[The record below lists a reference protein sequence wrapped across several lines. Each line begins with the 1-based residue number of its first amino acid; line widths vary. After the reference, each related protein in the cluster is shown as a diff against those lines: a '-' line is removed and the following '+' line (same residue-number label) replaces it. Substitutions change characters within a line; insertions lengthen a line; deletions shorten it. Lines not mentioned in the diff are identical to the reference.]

1 MTDKI
6 TSPARVFSL
15 RRIGVRLALSYGV
28 LLLMFAFVVLL
39 AVVEIQKMAKL
50 SQRFSSHD
58 MQRLLMVQKISS
70 STEAASSALLRLLT
84 AERKTRE
91 SEYALVDER
100 NRMIG
105 QYISTLSVALK
116 DDEQEQTLQRLIK
129 RRSEYQDAYIATVD
143 QLEDEGQEA
152 AKRTFVKKVQPAL
165 DALLMESNALSNR
178 ERDQIQATQIQAQ
191 KELESTGLLVA
202 ILSLLAV
209 ATAAVLAWLTT
220 RSVVRPLA
228 RLETSALQIASGD
241 YKTKVPPTKTEEIH
255 RVGEAINAMTSAIA
269 IREHE
274 NEHLAYYDTRTDL
287 PNRSLLLKT
296 YGDQALLHYG
306 LILMDVARLKIVNET
321 LGFDTGDTVISEA
334 AKRIKSVMQSTPALS
349 KAFMARLP
357 GGSFALLCEARNT
370 ATLEDIKWRIDQT
383 MLNSFQCETHN
394 IDVSLVYGI
403 AACTDMALPV
413 ITLLRNAEVALYAA
427 KRSGAKVAWYS
438 DAQEASRLG
447 HLSLLSDLRSAVRSS
462 ELQMWLQPKIDLSNM
477 RGYGF
482 EALVRWQ
489 HPQRGFIS
497 PVEFVPFAE
506 STGYIG
512 VITEWMLH
520 QALSTLASWK
530 DSYPDQTIAVNVSTH
545 DLRDPHFPER
555 VKSLMAKYAVEPKLL
570 KIEITESGIM
580 EDPASVIVLL
590 HRLRETGIQLSIDD
604 FGTGHSSLAYLQRL
618 PVNELKIDRS
628 FVIDIDQHPATQRLV
643 KTIIEMGH
651 GLGLSVIAEGIETQ
665 AERDTLLNLGCDAM
679 QGYFASKPLYGSKL
693 REWLDGLAT
702 RFSANLSQETP
713 SLQAEIARPDPT

>member
-1 MTDKI
+1 MTDKL
-6 TSPARVFSL
+6 TSPAKIFSL
-15 RRIGVRLALSYGV
+15 RRIGVRLALSYA
-28 LLLMFAFVVLL
+28 LLLVMFACTVAL

-50 SQRFSSHD
+50 SERFASHD

-70 STEAASSALLRLLT
+70 ATEAAGSALLRLLT
-84 AERKTRE
+84 AEKKQRIA
-91 SEYALVDER
+91 EYALVDER
-100 NRMIG
+100 YRTIG
-105 QYISTLSVALK
+105 RYISTLSTALK

-129 RRSEYQDAYIATVD
+129 RRSEYQDAYIATVE

-152 AKRTFVKKVQPAL
+152 AKSTFVKKVQPAL

-191 KELESTGLLVA
+191 KDLENTGLLVA

-209 ATAAVLAWLTT
+209 ATAALLAWLTT

-228 RLETSALQIASGD
+228 RLETSALQIAAGD
-241 YKTKVPPTKTEEIH
+241 YKTKVPPTRTEEIN
-255 RVGEAINAMTSAIA
+255 RVGQAINAMTSAIA

-296 YGDQALLHYG
+296 YGNAALAHHG
-306 LILMDVARLKIVNET
+306 LILMDVARLKTVNET
-321 LGFDTGDTVISEA
+321 LGFDTGDTVISEVA
-334 AKRIKSVMQSTPALS
+334 SRIKSAIESTIQNTPLLH
-349 KAFMARLP
+349 KLFLARLP
-357 GGSFALLCEARNT
+357 GGSFALLCEAHEP
-370 ATLEDIKWRIDQT
+370 AIIEEIKSRIDQA
-383 MLNSFQCETHN
+383 MQQIFLCGQHV

-403 AACTDMALPV
+403 AASAELALPV
-413 ITLLRNAEVALYAA
+413 MSLLRNAEVALYAA
-427 KRSGAKVAWYS
+427 KRSGANVAWYS
-438 DAQEASRLG
+438 DAQEASRLS
-447 HLSLLSDLRSAVRSS
+447 HLSLLSDLRSAVKSS
-462 ELQMWLQPKIDLSNM
+462 ELQMWLQPKIDLSSM

-497 PVEFVPFAE
+497 PAEFVPFAE

-512 VITEWMLH
+512 VITEWMLR

-530 DSYPDQTIAVNVSTH
+530 NIYPEQTIAVNVSTH
-545 DLRDPHFPER
+545 DLRDPQFPER
-555 VKSLMAKYAVEPKLL
+555 VKNLMTQYAVDPKLL

-590 HRLRETGIQLSIDD
+590 HSLRETGIQLSIDD

-618 PVNELKIDRS
+618 PVNELKVDRS

-679 QGYFASKPLYGSKL
+679 QGYFASKPLHGSKL
-693 REWLDGLAT
+693 QEWLDKLA
-702 RFSANLSQETP
+702 A
-713 SLQAEIARPDPT
+713 

>member
-1 MTDKI
+1 MTDNR
-6 TSPARVFSL
+6 TSPSKIFSL

-28 LLLMFAFVVLL
+28 LLIMFACTVSL
-39 AVVEIQKMAKL
+39 AVIEIQKMAKL
-50 SQRFSSHD
+50 SERFASHD
-58 MQRLLMVQKISS
+58 IQRLLMVQRIST

-84 AERKTRE
+84 AEREKRV
-91 SEYALVDER
+91 SEYTLVDER

-105 QYISTLSVALK
+105 QYISTLSSALK
-116 DDEQEQTLQRLIK
+116 DDRQEQTLQRLIK

-143 QLEDEGQEA
+143 QLEDEGQDA
-152 AKRTFVKKVQPAL
+152 AKDTFVKKVQPAL

-178 ERDQIQATQIQAQ
+178 ERDRIQATQVEAQ
-191 KELESTGLLVA
+191 KELESTGFLVA
-202 ILSLLAV
+202 ILSVLAI
-209 ATAAVLAWLTT
+209 AMAAVLAWLTT

-241 YKTKVPPTKTEEIH
+241 YKTKVPATRTEEIH

-269 IREHE
+269 VREHE
-274 NEHLAYYDTRTDL
+274 IEHLAYYDTRTDL
-287 PNRSLLLKT
+287 PNRALLLKT
-296 YGDQALLHYG
+296 YGDEALVHYG

-321 LGFDTGDTVISEA
+321 LGFDTGDTVISEVA
-334 AKRIKSVMQSTPALS
+334 MRIKSALQINS
-349 KAFMARLP
+349 DLSSAYLARLP
-357 GGSFALLCEARNT
+357 GGSFAVLCEVRNAVT
-370 ATLEDIKWRIDQT
+370 IDDIKSRIDQA
-383 MLNSFQCETHN
+383 MLQTVQCGQYF

-403 AACTDMALPV
+403 AVTAEHALPV

-427 KRSGAKVAWYS
+427 KRGGAKVAWYS
-438 DAQEASRLG
+438 DAQEASRLS
-447 HLSLLSDLRSAVRSS
+447 HLSLLSDLRSAVKSS
-462 ELQMWLQPKIDLSNM
+462 ELQMWLQPKIDLSSM
-477 RGYGF
+477 QGYGF

-497 PVEFVPFAE
+497 PAEFVPFAE

-520 QALSTLASWK
+520 QAMSTLASWK
-530 DSYPDQTIAVNVSTH
+530 ESHPDQTIAVNVSTH

-555 VKSLMAKYAVEPKLL
+555 VKSLMAHYAVDPTLL

-590 HRLRETGIQLSIDD
+590 HSLRETGIQLSIDD

-628 FVIDIDQHPATQRLV
+628 FVIDIDQQPATQRLV

-651 GLGLSVIAEGIETQ
+651 GLGLSVIAEGIETK
-665 AERDTLLNLGCDAM
+665 AERDTLLNLGCDSM
-679 QGYFASKPLYGSKL
+679 QGYFASKPLHGIKL
-693 REWLDGLAT
+693 QEWLDKLA
-702 RFSANLSQETP
+702 A
-713 SLQAEIARPDPT
+713 